1 MDKKQVHFEAL
12 GYEPLRMKPAHFAS
26 GFFIALSDEV
36 YANEL
41 LNKVAVTTANKGLLE
56 EYTPEEVLARLRKGK
71 LIAESMTL
79 ADVELLRIQV
89 NGVVNN
95 DAAMYP
101 AFRPYRPKGNDYTFI
116 SPRVLTTAHRTDGY
130 AGHFVATVLAAT
142 TAGREVLDF
151 ARAVSAESPGTLERF
166 VGPLLPD
173 GEAEPSRL
181 AQTYESGYGELT
193 PTRISHIAGEMRTP
207 TDALARLCENLADY
221 GHYRRIRY
229 LVLGLLAWL
238 MNYLL
243 GIAAVRAVDP
253 LLLFDFVGERD
264 GPIRSQSQ
272 TCYARLRET
281 VRRTYRDLAVAGRFS
296 ADPVGERVFARQNRE
311 DEDDFRFL
319 EQHFGDL
326 ALRMGYA
333 QPRASRVPQ
342 KHFELQSDTLRT
354 LMLSILHHEAASA
367 ITFEDLCA
375 QLRDTWSIVV
385 GGVGTDAE
393 TLRQQGYFGFDE
405 ADLQRNAV
413 AFANRLK
420 SLNLAV
426 EPSDG
431 LVLCSRDVGEV
442 L

>member
-151 ARAVSAESPGTLERF
+151 DGGES
-166 VGPLLPD
+166 
-173 GEAEPSRL
+173 
-181 AQTYESGYGELT
+181 Q
-193 PTRISHIAGEMRTP
+193 
-207 TDALARLCENLADY
+207 
-221 GHYRRIRY
+221 
-229 LVLGLLAWL
+229 
-238 MNYLL
+238 
-243 GIAAVRAVDP
+243 
-253 LLLFDFVGERD
+253 LFDHER
-264 GPIRSQSQ
+264 
-272 TCYARLRET
+272 L
-281 VRRTYRDLAVAGRFS
+281 
-296 ADPVGERVFARQNRE
+296 
-311 DEDDFRFL
+311 
-319 EQHFGDL
+319 
-326 ALRMGYA
+326 
-333 QPRASRVPQ
+333 
-342 KHFELQSDTLRT
+342 
-354 LMLSILHHEAASA
+354 
-367 ITFEDLCA
+367 
-375 QLRDTWSIVV
+375 
-385 GGVGTDAE
+385 
-393 TLRQQGYFGFDE
+393 FGFD
-405 ADLQRNAV
+405 L
-413 AFANRLK
+413 LK
-420 SLNLAV
+420 THRR
-426 EPSDG
+426 
-431 LVLCSRDVGEV
+431 CVGRR
-442 L
+442 